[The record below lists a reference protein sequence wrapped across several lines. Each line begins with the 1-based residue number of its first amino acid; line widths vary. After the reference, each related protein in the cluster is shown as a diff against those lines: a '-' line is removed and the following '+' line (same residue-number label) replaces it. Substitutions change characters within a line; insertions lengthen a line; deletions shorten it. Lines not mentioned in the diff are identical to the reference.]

1 MKTYALVAAAL
12 LLSACATPQPIVD
25 TAALV
30 SKMSSEMDRS
40 VSSYVE
46 SLALVRKSDAARV
59 EGTRTDVQN
68 QRRSLADDIRI
79 LKLADD
85 AVIVKTLTALTEESA
100 PDPLKSTAVAANTAA
115 SKVSFDA
122 APLKNVAQVTAEIA
136 QPRSAAEQLRTIVKF
151 AKDVN
156 DDLNKAAAENKKKAG
171 S

>member
-46 SLALVRKSDAARV
+46 SLALVRKSDAVRV

-68 QRRSLADDIRI
+68 QRRSLADDVRI

-85 AVIVKTLTALTEESA
+85 AVIVKTLTALTEEPA

-115 SKVSFDA
+115 SKASFDA
-122 APLKNVAQVTAEIA
+122 APLKNVAKVTAEIA

-171 S
+171 G

>member
-1 MKTYALVAAAL
+1 MKTYALIAAAS

-30 SKMSSEMDRS
+30 SKMSGQMDRS
-40 VSSYVE
+40 VTAYVD
-46 SLALVRKSDAARV
+46 SLALVRKSDAVRV
-59 EGTRTDVQN
+59 EGTRTDAQN
-68 QRRSLADDIRI
+68 ERRSVADEIRI

-85 AVIVKTLTALTEESA
+85 AVIVKTLTALTEEPVA
-100 PDPLKSTAVAANTAA
+100 DPLKSATVAASKAA
-115 SKVSFDA
+115 SKVAFDA

-136 QPRSAAEQLRTIVKF
+136 QPRSAVEQLRTIVKF

-156 DDLNKAAAENKKKAG
+156 DDLIKAAEENKKKAG